1 MPDSTPG
8 GTSPDDT
15 SGGGTPGDGTSGD
28 GALLG
33 RSGDGRGR
41 AGRMRTDRVR
51 AVALL
56 AAAVL
61 QIVAGAL
68 GGTGAWGEPVGTVA
82 DAYPH
87 PLLPA
92 GTAFSI
98 WSLIYVAVLALAVR
112 QVLPSQRGRE
122 VHRRT
127 GWWLVGAGVCNIA
140 WVALFGQRWVLPA
153 QVVIVALLGCLL
165 AAWVAASRVPARDRG
180 DRLLLHGPVALYTG
194 WVAVATV
201 VGAVTTAV
209 AFGAAVPVPAAA
221 GVLLVTAVAAGFA
234 IAWLR
239 AVVPFA
245 LAVVWALSWIAVRT
259 GDAAVAVTAVV
270 AVLVLLVVTVRAV
283 VTAPRGRTRARRRTR
298 AAASTAR
305 GEVAWG

>member
-8 GTSPDDT
+8 GTTPD
-15 SGGGTPGDGTSGD
+15 GTPGDSTAGDGTSGD
-28 GALLG
+28 GTSGDGTSGDSTSGDSTSGGGALLG

-56 AAAVL
+56 AVAVL

-92 GTAFSI
+92 GTAFSL
-98 WSLIYVAVLALAVR
+98 WSVIYVAVLALAVR

-127 GWWLVGAGVCNIA
+127 GWWLVGAGVCNVA

-153 QVVIVALLGCLL
+153 QVVIVALLGCLV
-165 AAWVAASRVPARDRG
+165 AAWVAASRVLARDRW

-209 AFGAAVPVPAAA
+209 ALGAAVSV
-221 GVLLVTAVAAGFA
+221 
-234 IAWLR
+234 
-239 AVVPFA
+239 
-245 LAVVWALSWIAVRT
+245 
-259 GDAAVAVTAVV
+259 
-270 AVLVLLVVTVRAV
+270 
-283 VTAPRGRTRARRRTR
+283 
-298 AAASTAR
+298 
-305 GEVAWG
+305 

>member
-1 MPDSTPG
+1 MPDSTSG

-15 SGGGTPGDGTSGD
+15 SGGGTPGDGTAGD

-41 AGRMRTDRVR
+41 ASRMRTDRVR

-56 AAAVL
+56 AVAVL

-122 VHRRT
+122 AHRRT
-127 GWWLVGAGVCNIA
+127 GWWLVGAGACNIA
-140 WVALFGQRWVLPA
+140 WVVLFGQRWILPA
-153 QVVIVALLGCLL
+153 QIVIVALLGALA
-165 AAWVAASRVPARDRG
+165 AAWVAASRVPARDRW

-209 AFGAAVPVPAAA
+209 AFGA
-221 GVLLVTAVAAGFA
+221 
-234 IAWLR
+234 
-239 AVVPFA
+239 
-245 LAVVWALSWIAVRT
+245 
-259 GDAAVAVTAVV
+259 
-270 AVLVLLVVTVRAV
+270 
-283 VTAPRGRTRARRRTR
+283 
-298 AAASTAR
+298 
-305 GEVAWG
+305 